1 MSKNRDRG
9 KSLERWVA
17 QDLGG
22 RRIGLLG
29 REDVLTN
36 KFAIEC
42 KEREK
47 LPAFLKKTMAQA
59 KNNCP
64 DDRLPIVCLH
74 ELNSNHDHDL
84 VVMEYSVYKV
94 LAGVSK

>member
-1 MSKNRDRG
+1 MQNRDRG
-9 KSLERWVA
+9 KSYERWLA

-29 REDVLTN
+29 SEDVLTN
-36 KFAIEC
+36 TFAIEA

-59 KNNCP
+59 KANCP
-64 DDRLPIVCLH
+64 DDRLALVCLH
-74 ELNSNHDHDL
+74 ELHTNHEHDL
-84 VVMEYSVYKV
+84 VVMEYSVFKV
-94 LAGVSK
+94 LAGISK